1 MFGHNG
7 TYREHPQ
14 IKCPIVWLQRWKQP
28 EWRCSVVGHLTH
40 IVLIQFIQTCNCFPG
55 KVFYDLLTKKP
66 HNIMQSDV
74 DWMVS
79 WWSLLDL
86 SHVLLHSPIT
96 VLAEEPGADMSSGG
110 GHGGD
115 MLIGS
120 LLAPLLHL
128 SRPSLTSLLSCLPL
142 LCPTRFSGAGRKTEE
157 PSLLHPVNI
166 THTHLLPPHV
176 MVFSLMLSLHCFR
189 APSLQIRH

>member
-1 MFGHNG
+1 MS
-7 TYREHPQ
+7 Y
-14 IKCPIVWLQRWKQP
+14 C
-28 EWRCSVVGHLTH
+28 LTAEME
-40 IVLIQFIQTCNCFPG
+40 TTRM
-55 KVFYDLLTKKP
+55 KVFCCWSFNSHSVDSVHPNLQLFSRQSFLWSPDKKTPQHNAEWCWLDGVLVVTVGPQSCSSALTN
-66 HNIMQSDV
+66 HCSG
-74 DWMVS
+74 WRTWS
-79 WWSLLDL
+79 WHELRWR
-86 SHVLLHSPIT
+86 T
-96 VLAEEPGADMSSGG
+96 WWR
-110 GHGGD
+110 